1 MATSKISYDKMGGY
15 KLIEWTGTTPS
26 TAGTEYRVNVT
37 GANNNG
43 YAYCVGFQVQN
54 ANNSGWYQINNVA
67 WMNGQALR
75 FILSDTYFAGQ
86 PFHALILSK

>member
-15 KLIEWTGTTPS
+15 KLIEWSDTTPD
-26 TAGTEYRVNVT
+26 TVNTEYRKNVP
-37 GANNNG
+37 GASNSG
-43 YAYCVGFQVQN
+43 YAVCVAIVIQN
-54 ANNSGWYQINNVA
+54 KNNDGWYQTNNLA

-75 FILSDTYFAGQ
+75 FAVPDASYSGQ